1 VYRFEYGGLLFVEF
15 LLEAILVTEL
25 EEIVHGFRWWTA
37 TCSFASGFTVLT
49 FIIKLLF
56 AFVAGRITGVGKVP
70 RMVALKTGLR
80 GKVSLWSVDQTTM
93 DPQEWTLTVSSNP
106 IGIK

>member
-1 VYRFEYGGLLFVEF
+1 MEF
-15 LLEAILVTEL
+15 K
-25 EEIVHGFRWWTA
+25 WWTA

-49 FIIKLLF
+49 FEIKSF
-56 AFVAGRITGVGKVP
+56 FPFIAGRITGVGKVP

-80 GKVSLWSVDQTTM
+80 GKVSLSSVDQTTM
-93 DPQEWTLTVSSNP
+93 DPQEWSLMVSSNP